1 MPCNAALASG
11 FVLERPL
18 LPAISRATNK
28 PLAFTVLDV
37 SNGLTTRGRAIVCRV
52 ADRGHGGFVAARPIA
67 ERKRKK
73 IICVTTRGRNFGV
86 FNGLGHNFSLLTAH
100 LLCLSAL
107 GSDMGILAPFGLAS
121 RRLPAMD
128 LPQALR
134 LLAVA
139 LGPAPWLVLGLA
151 SLAQA
156 ASRAR
161 SACSGG
167 TIVLSRTLAGAHG
180 RCLLPRESPGGM
192 CHHSPRALSTLE

>member
-1 MPCNAALASG
+1 VPGCG
-11 FVLERPL
+11 PR
-18 LPAISRATNK
+18 SRGVHGS
-28 PLAFTVLDV
+28 L
-37 SNGLTTRGRAIVCRV
+37 
-52 ADRGHGGFVAARPIA
+52 ADRRA
-67 ERKRKK
+67 EAKK
-73 IICVTTRGRNFGV
+73 KFIYVTTRGRNFGV
-86 FNGLGHNFSLLTAH
+86 FNGLGHNFSLLTAL
-100 LLCLSAL
+100 LLCLRTLS
-107 GSDMGILAPFGLAS
+107 SDIGIPATFGLAP
-121 RRLPAMD
+121 RRLPATN

-139 LGPAPWLVLGLA
+139 LNAAPWLVLTPT

-192 CHHSPRALSTLE
+192 CHHSPRALSKLE